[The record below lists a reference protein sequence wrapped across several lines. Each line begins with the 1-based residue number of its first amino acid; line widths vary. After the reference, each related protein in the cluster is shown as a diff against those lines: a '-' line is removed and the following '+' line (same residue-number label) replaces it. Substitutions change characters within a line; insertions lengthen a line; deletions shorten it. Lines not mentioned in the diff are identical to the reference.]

1 MVVQPTRAFSTSGR
15 WPGCSSPLRVWP
27 LGLSLLRCSPD
38 GEKLALGQDCIL
50 YRWVGRPN
58 IDSARHQEVDV
69 HFHNPAW
76 MGSPTV
82 WESYALPKDA
92 DTNVNL
98 F

>member
-1 MVVQPTRAFSTSGR
+1 MGAGLAAPL
-15 WPGCSSPLRVWP
+15 PCECSHWDLVFYAALQMDHSYA
-27 LGLSLLRCSPD
+27 
-38 GEKLALGQDCIL
+38 EKLALGQDCIL

-98 F
+98 Y